1 MTCAHAEE
9 LSPAFETRWSGT
21 HQPHMSL
28 VNQGSGLQR
37 MAWPLLRHV
46 AARHPLKLLI
56 HEGD

>member
-46 AARHPLKLLI
+46 AARHLP
-56 HEGD
+56 